1 MPVFP
6 LAWGAL
12 SKSAISTTIDRVRR
26 LTVAKQRLAGR
37 LSRKATSEDILS
49 VVRDT
54 CFIQWDPVDAVAPS
68 HIIAFWSRLGDYRIP
83 DLDRLLWEEKKLFLH
98 WTPTASIVLTEDY
111 PIYSSL
117 MRRYPE
123 SLSKSWGGQMRR
135 AKKFLAQHNDL
146 RKRVLAEL
154 RKKGPLQANQF
165 QDHVP
170 SKSPDGWT
178 SGSSVTVML
187 YHLMMMGEV
196 MVAGHNG
203 LQNIYDLS
211 DRFLPEWVDRKMLSE
226 EEFEREAAQRALR
239 ALGTLTPREIHLYFP
254 RGRYRNLTKTL
265 QDLEQ
270 EGKIHRVHV
279 EGLGRKGEQYVHDMD
294 LRLLESIDSK
304 ELEPRMTLLAPFDN
318 ILGGRTSRLF
328 GFDYIHENFL
338 PENKRKFGTF
348 VHPILYGDKFIG
360 RTDLR
365 LDKEK
370 KTLKVLSVHAEAG
383 APSDKETA
391 AKIEEMMGRFA
402 EFIGAK
408 QVEYTGRVRTAWKS
422 SLH

>member
-1 MPVFP
+1 M
-6 LAWGAL
+6 
-12 SKSAISTTIDRVRR
+12 
-26 LTVAKQRLAGR
+26 KQRLAGKLPGR
-37 LSRKATSEDILS
+37 ATKEDLLS

-68 HIIAFWSRLGDYRIP
+68 HIIAFWSRLGNYRIS

-98 WTPTASIVLTEDY
+98 WTPAASIVLTEDY

-135 AKKFLAQHNDL
+135 AKKFLADHKDL
-146 RKRVLAEL
+146 RKRVLADL

-165 QDHVP
+165 HDHVP

-178 SGSSVTVML
+178 SGSNVTVML
-187 YHLMMMGEV
+187 YHLMMMGQV

-211 DRFLPEWVDRKMLSE
+211 ERFLPEWVDRRELSE

-254 RGRYRNLTKTL
+254 RGRYRNLAKTL
-265 QDLEQ
+265 QGLEE
-270 EGKIHRVHV
+270 EGRIHRVHV
-279 EGLGRKGEQYVHDMD
+279 DGLGRKGEQYVHDRD
-294 LRLLESIDSK
+294 LRLLESIGSM

-328 GFDYIHENFL
+328 GFNYIHENFL
-338 PENKRKFGTF
+338 PENKRKYGTF

-360 RTDLR
+360 RTDLH
-365 LDKEK
+365 LNKEN
-370 KTLKVLSVHAEAG
+370 KTLKVLSVHAEAS

-391 AKIEEMMGRFA
+391 TKIRETIREFA

-408 QVEYTGRVRTAWKS
+408 QLEYTDQVPTAWKS